1 MRNYVSKKWY
11 KSRDHRKFTYP
22 KDVDKELV
30 PMLDVFNNIP
40 GVRTVYSCCGHGYP
54 GWYMMFY
61 TASDYMANVLE
72 DYFRTKG
79 MGKLDSSLEFQVER
93 CDEGWKDWNPVPENR
108 ITIYCDNLGMMKTE
122 ARRKEYAKVCEF
134 FSQYAPRREWEK
146 VHEF

>member
-1 MRNYVSKKWY
+1 MRNYVCKKWY
-11 KSRDHRKFTYP
+11 RSRDHRKFTYP

-40 GVRTVYSCCGHGYP
+40 GVRTVYSCCGHDKP

-61 TASDYMANVLE
+61 TASYYMAGVLE
-72 DYFRTKG
+72 DYFKTKG
-79 MGKLDSSLEFQVER
+79 MGKLDQSLEFQVNR
-93 CDEGWKDWNPVPENR
+93 CDDGWKNWNTVPESR

-122 ARRKEYAKVCEF
+122 ARRKEYMKMCEF
-134 FSQYAPRREWEK
+134 FSGFAPRREWGK